1 MYGLKCLI
9 GEAIDSASISH
20 GNHVTRRP
28 PSLALKKPAS
38 FSLPFCM
45 AYILAP
51 MPHYLTDP
59 SVTIHSSSSGRGR
72 AIVLFEYSLSCAR
85 LNASCSVSVQS
96 TRSLAGCRAIPWSK

>member
-9 GEAIDSASISH
+9 ADAIDSASISH
-20 GNHVTRRP
+20 GDHVTRRSS
-28 PSLALKKPAS
+28 SLALKKPAS

-45 AYILAP
+45 AYVVAP
-51 MPHYLTDP
+51 MSHPLPAP

-72 AIVLFEYSLSCAR
+72 AIVLFECSLSCAR

-96 TRSLAGCRAIPWSK
+96 TRSLD